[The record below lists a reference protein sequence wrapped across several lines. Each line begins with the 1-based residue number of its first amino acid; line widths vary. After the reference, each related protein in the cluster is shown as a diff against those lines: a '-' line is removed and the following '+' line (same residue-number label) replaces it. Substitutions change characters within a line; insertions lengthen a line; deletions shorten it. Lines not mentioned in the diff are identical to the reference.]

1 MYLQSWSKV
10 YGTPWKLLCF
20 HYRPCSMMKA
30 ALFPKLG
37 PPPLQCCFKGDTL
50 SALTQHC
57 MGGGGGGGGG
67 KEWWNFQERPS
78 VPLLLTRIVVFRAL
92 PYHTIPLREYHDS
105 ASSYFYFILLCLI
118 SLLISQS
125 MNITVVYISQVGQTH
140 TVFTRILTHKSC
152 WLNDWG
158 NLSLNIVRPWHCVQV
173 MSCRNA
179 TLGYSRVWQKP
190 CLIVLMQADFMGHLP
205 NRQAWSKIFMA
216 HLAIDRTSGLLRIT
230 LVPVAQFL
238 LSPILKLVSNS
249 SYWIGPLD

>member
-1 MYLQSWSKV
+1 MVHLENCYVFIIAPVRW
-10 YGTPWKLLCF
+10 WK
-20 HYRPCSMMKA
+20 R
-30 ALFPKLG
+30 LFFPNLSL
-37 PPPLQCCFKGDTL
+37 PPPPPPYNVASRGTL
-50 SALTQHC
+50 WAYWPNIVW
-57 MGGGGGGGGG
+57 GGGG
-67 KEWWNFQERPS
+67 KEWWNFQKRPS

-118 SLLISQS
+118 SLLIGQS

-158 NLSLNIVRPWHCVQV
+158 NLSLNIVRPWHCIQV
-173 MSCRNA
+173 MWCRNA
-179 TLGYSRVWQKP
+179 TVGYSRAWQKP

-216 HLAIDRTSGLLRIT
+216 NLAIDRTSGLLRIT
-230 LVPVAQFL
+230 LVPVAQ
-238 LSPILKLVSNS
+238 
-249 SYWIGPLD
+249 